1 MSFNNR
7 NVAYDL
13 SLFEEST
20 KKNNIVRLPKKS
32 HAKKTKINVLHA
44 VVFGISIVF
53 TVGIVGTF
61 VCSQV
66 QLNELTAKIAAEEKA
81 LSESESAYTQ
91 LQVKSETKMS
101 LSVIENFAANNLDM
115 TKLDPSQIE
124 YINLPVEN

>member
-1 MSFNNR
+1 MSFNNK

-32 HAKKTKINVLHA
+32 QRKKAKINVLHA
-44 VVFGISIVF
+44 FVLGIASVF
-53 TVGIVGTF
+53 TIGIVGTF

-66 QLNELTAKIAAEEKA
+66 KLNELTAQITAGEKA
-81 LSESESAYTQ
+81 LNESESAYTQ

-101 LSVIENFAANNLDM
+101 LSVIENFAANNLNM
-115 TKLDPSQIE
+115 TKIDPSQVE
-124 YINLPVEN
+124 YINLSIEN

>member
-32 HAKKTKINVLHA
+32 QAKKAKINVLHA
-44 VVFGISIVF
+44 VVLGISIVF
-53 TVGIVGTF
+53 TIGIVGTF